1 MIPARP
7 DQESVV
13 HLCLLLTEKHAPVM
27 ILRTTIHHPTIPDG
41 FLKVFPS
48 LSSRAASTT
57 NMQKPSVAMIHVRP
71 QSMSQFHI
79 IFGNIYH
86 YVNIITP
93 SALQFQIKVWQF
105 TLCPVTKMASSDSS
119 WFLCF
124 FAGCTFRCD
133 TKGDCVRGCTLHCAI
148 CPRIFS
154 TAHLEAPP
162 LLLVV
167 NINDDPRS
175 LLVGLL
181 IGKTSQELR
190 MLSSVTLNS

>member
-1 MIPARP
+1 MFDFCLFDLEICLDFCHLFACLIGSICSICLFDASFYFCLSSLPLMIPARP

-93 SALQFQIKVWQF
+93 CALQFQIKVW
-105 TLCPVTKMASSDSS
+105 
-119 WFLCF
+119 
-124 FAGCTFRCD
+124 
-133 TKGDCVRGCTLHCAI
+133 
-148 CPRIFS
+148 
-154 TAHLEAPP
+154 
-162 LLLVV
+162 
-167 NINDDPRS
+167 
-175 LLVGLL
+175 
-181 IGKTSQELR
+181 
-190 MLSSVTLNS
+190 